1 MAGIEVHLSPLTFPE
16 PPTIAVSDE
25 SFLIG
30 REAQVFNTWKDARL
44 KRLSREH
51 ARLQIKG
58 DAASLCDLGSTNGT
72 KINNVPLIAF
82 QVNPLRDG
90 DVITFANVLKY
101 EVKIVRHESADDTL
115 VTRQPDDP
123 IDDNRIVDQTL
134 FPSSDSFLDMLCDDS
149 EPAYENPGQPVPE
162 KKPRHW
168 MVLTVVVVLAIAA
181 AIAGYFIYFGQ
192 ESLP

>member
-58 DAASLCDLGSTNGT
+58 DEASLCDLGSTNGT
-72 KINNVPLIAF
+72 KINHVPLIAY
-82 QVNPLRDG
+82 QANPIRDG

-115 VTRQPDDP
+115 VTREPYES
-123 IDDNRIVDQTL
+123 IDDYRIVKDQTL
-134 FPSSDSFLDMLCDDS
+134 FPASSDSFLDILCDDG
-149 EPAYENPGQPVPE
+149 EPGAENFGQPVTG
-162 KKPRHW
+162 KIPRHW
-168 MVLTVVVVLAIAA
+168 MIFTVVVVLAVAV
-181 AIAGYFIYFGQ
+181 AIAWYFIDF
-192 ESLP
+192 